1 MNWKL
6 KLFYVIDIFIMILS
20 LIILLLLNNSKAY
33 GLSALTNSGYFALV
47 LLILLLSIIV
57 CFIVTVVNICLKI
70 KVSKNKKKHNSK

>member
-33 GLSALTNSGYFALV
+33 GLSALTNAGYFALV

-57 CFIVTVVNICLKI
+57 YFIVTVVNICLKI